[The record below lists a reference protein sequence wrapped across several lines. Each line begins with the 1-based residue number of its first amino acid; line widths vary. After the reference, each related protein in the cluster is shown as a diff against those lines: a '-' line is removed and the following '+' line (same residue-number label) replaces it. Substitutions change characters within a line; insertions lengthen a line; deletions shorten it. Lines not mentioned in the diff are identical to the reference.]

1 MADLEVVRFA
11 LSGLFFQTAL
21 QSKKTLTFFP
31 HRLQRPKNSMEAPN
45 QFPDQASYQT
55 SYQTPNHNSSYPNH
69 IPYQHQNY
77 APNQPLQNPPK
88 LGQKYYKPIATR
100 RPILSLFFLASLIFL
115 AGLEYV
121 LRRGIPVP
129 SEVISTPGTVHR
141 RMLSEPTSIYSSN
154 WTSYENTP
162 SSTTPPMQIPSCIG
176 IEIIISVTAVEH
188 CSTAI
193 PDSAGK
199 SVLPASH
206 LIDVEH
212 CAKSFIQVSCV
223 TTTGQSTYQKPIF
236 NTPLPTMPC
245 YICAMQQQ
253 GIETSGWI
261 TATTVSFSSSLP
273 AFVFHIELNLWDRLN
288 VRPVIHRAL
297 PLSTLVR
304 LVRVQS
310 SQKRLCGRLHQ
321 HGRPNL
327 TPPTSSTHINTRIRL
342 GLRKPQRFRL
352 LPIWFVR

>member
-1 MADLEVVRFA
+1 
-11 LSGLFFQTAL
+11 
-21 QSKKTLTFFP
+21 
-31 HRLQRPKNSMEAPN
+31 MEAPN

-55 SYQTPNHNSSYPNH
+55 SYQTPNHNSAYPNH
-69 IPYQHQNY
+69 VPYQGPYQVPHQHQNY
-77 APNQPLQNPPK
+77 APNDAPNQPLQNPPK

-129 SEVISTPGTVHR
+129 SEVISTAGTVHR
-141 RMLSEPTSIYSSN
+141 LMLSEPTSTYSSN

-206 LIDVEH
+206 LI
-212 CAKSFIQVSCV
+212 
-223 TTTGQSTYQKPIF
+223 
-236 NTPLPTMPC
+236 
-245 YICAMQQQ
+245 
-253 GIETSGWI
+253 
-261 TATTVSFSSSLP
+261 
-273 AFVFHIELNLWDRLN
+273 
-288 VRPVIHRAL
+288 
-297 PLSTLVR
+297 
-304 LVRVQS
+304 
-310 SQKRLCGRLHQ
+310 
-321 HGRPNL
+321 
-327 TPPTSSTHINTRIRL
+327 
-342 GLRKPQRFRL
+342 
-352 LPIWFVR
+352 